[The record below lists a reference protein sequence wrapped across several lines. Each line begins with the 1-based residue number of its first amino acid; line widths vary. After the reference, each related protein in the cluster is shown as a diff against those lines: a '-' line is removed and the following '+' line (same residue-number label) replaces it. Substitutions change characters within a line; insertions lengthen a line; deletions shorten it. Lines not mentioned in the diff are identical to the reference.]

1 MKSVKIVGDKNE
13 ELVKA
18 FGAAYKFSK
27 AAKNESDFNYDSKY
41 AFYQFYRDYEQFDK
55 MVSLNTKCAGLKEFH
70 KLASD
75 F

>member
-1 MKSVKIVGDKNE
+1 MKSVKNVGDKNE

-18 FGAAYKFSK
+18 FGPANKFSQ

-41 AFYQFYRDYEQFDK
+41 AFYKFYRDPEQFDK
-55 MVSLNTKCAGLKEFH
+55 MVSLNTKCAELKEFH
-70 KLASD
+70 ELVSD